1 MQKFLRLFLLLVL
14 PASGLF
20 AQRDIGE
27 VSVTV
32 DKNTI
37 PVHVS
42 ASTPELN
49 TLALQAFRSHGRYSL
64 PDRGYAYD
72 IKFSLVGA
80 TQVRVDVT
88 RGSGDAPV
96 VSQVVTG
103 TSARNALLR
112 AADIAVE
119 QTNGMGLKGF
129 FAAKLAFI
137 GERTGHQEVYTSDLF
152 FGEVKQITRDN
163 SNALMPRW
171 SPDGS
176 RIIYTSFFR
185 SGFPDIFLIDLA
197 TGRRDTFVSLK
208 GTNQGARFSPNGQQV
223 AMVLSGEGT
232 PEIYVSNAQGKQIAR
247 KTRSDAVKSSPV
259 FSPDGSRL
267 VFSSEPGPQLYV
279 MAASGGGA
287 QRVTSGISKYCAEPD
302 WSRTNPNKIAFT
314 IKANGSYQ
322 IAVLDLASQHSEQVS
337 KAPFDGIE
345 PCWLADGRHVVYT
358 ARDRS
363 TSVICI
369 LDTETGRSTRVTPLA
384 FGFTA
389 QANVW
394 VP

>member
-1 MQKFLRLFLLLVL
+1 M
-14 PASGLF
+14 G
-20 AQRDIGE
+20 G
-27 VSVTV
+27 
-32 DKNTI
+32 
-37 PVHVS
+37 
-42 ASTPELN
+42 
-49 TLALQAFRSHGRYSL
+49 
-64 PDRGYAYD
+64 
-72 IKFSLVGA
+72 

-88 RGSGDAPV
+88 RGSGGAPV

-129 FAAKLAFI
+129 FAARLTFV
-137 GERTGHQEVYTSDLF
+137 GERTGHQEIYTSDLF

-171 SPDGS
+171 APDGA

-197 TGRRDTFVSLK
+197 SGRRDTFVSLK

-232 PEIYVSNAQGKQIAR
+232 PEIYLSNAQGKQISR

-267 VFSSEPGPQLYV
+267 VFASEPGPQLYV
-279 MAASGGGA
+279 HVSRWRRSPAHRSP
-287 QRVTSGISKYCAEPD
+287 PD
-302 WSRTNPNKIAFT
+302 
-314 IKANGSYQ
+314 
-322 IAVLDLASQHSEQVS
+322 
-337 KAPFDGIE
+337 
-345 PCWLADGRHVVYT
+345 
-358 ARDRS
+358 
-363 TSVICI
+363 
-369 LDTETGRSTRVTPLA
+369 
-384 FGFTA
+384 
-389 QANVW
+389 
-394 VP
+394 